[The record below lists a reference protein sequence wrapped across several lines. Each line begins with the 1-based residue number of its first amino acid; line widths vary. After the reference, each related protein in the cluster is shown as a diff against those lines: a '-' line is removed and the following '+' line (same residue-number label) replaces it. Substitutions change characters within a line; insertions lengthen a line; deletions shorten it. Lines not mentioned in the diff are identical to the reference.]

1 MLGGAMRNVAMVG
14 LLAMALMLVPAG
26 VAAADDSSVYGAYVS
41 RDADFSRLGK
51 QLRRDI
57 RAWVRSGRKEPA
69 AALQTIRESR
79 TALADVA
86 RAIKAEDSSSDD
98 GKRGKAAA
106 IASVRDLSRS
116 LKVLGGGIR
125 ARTAGRIAAAKR
137 LAKRADRLLS
147 RSLKE
152 QKAARKAFRAAGVQ
166 IK

>member
-1 MLGGAMRNVAMVG
+1 
-14 LLAMALMLVPAG
+14 
-26 VAAADDSSVYGAYVS
+26 
-41 RDADFSRLGK
+41 
-51 QLRRDI
+51 
-57 RAWVRSGRKEPA
+57 
-69 AALQTIRESR
+69 
-79 TALADVA
+79 VA

-116 LKVLGGGIR
+116 LKALGGGIR

-152 QKAARKAFRAAGVQ
+152 QKAARKAFKAAGVQ